1 MMQAQTVEGR
11 WGAGGG
17 GMYFEASDQSWFL
30 SEILCFTFRKTGQDP
45 WLVVT
50 HGLKELL
57 T

>member
-30 SEILCFTFRKTGQDP
+30 SEILCFTFRRTGQDS